1 MEQQPFPLD
10 LIQTQSAWS
19 ATYRT
24 LAAVGP
30 GAGTVTLRRRLL
42 RLSTQ
47 LWRHPYRAVPGSGS
61 AARIELREQARSEDA
76 REAGAA

>member
-1 MEQQPFPLD
+1 MEQRPFPLD

-19 ATYRT
+19 ATYRA

-30 GAGTVTLRRRLL
+30 GDGTVTLRRRLL

-47 LWRHPYRAVPGSGS
+47 LWWHPYWALPGSGP
-61 AARIELREQARSEDA
+61 AARVDLREPARSGGG